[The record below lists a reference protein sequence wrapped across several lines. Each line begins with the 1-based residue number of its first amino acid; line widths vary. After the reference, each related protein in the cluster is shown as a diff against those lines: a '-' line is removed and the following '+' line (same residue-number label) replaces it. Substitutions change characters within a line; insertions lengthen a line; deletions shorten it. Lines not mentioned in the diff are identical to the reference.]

1 MEPRICQDVL
11 WNKVEGDVVI
21 LNLESGIYFSL
32 SGVGSRFWE
41 LIAEGASRKDA
52 VQRLTAEYK
61 VEAPQLESDLE
72 ALLRDL
78 STEGLVSIEGQA
90 SRE

>member
-41 LIAEGASRKDA
+41 LIAEGVSREDA

-61 VEAPQLESDLE
+61 VDASQLESDLDT
-72 ALLRDL
+72 LLRDL

-90 SRE
+90 SQE

>member
-1 MEPRICQDVL
+1 METRIREDVL

-32 SGVGSRFWE
+32 GGVGCRFWE
-41 LIAEGASRKDA
+41 LIAEGVSREDA

>member
-1 MEPRICQDVL
+1 MEPRIRQDVL

-32 SGVGSRFWE
+32 SGVGCRFWE
-41 LIAEGASRKDA
+41 LIAEGVSREDA

-61 VEAPQLESDLE
+61 VDASQLESDLD
-72 ALLRDL
+72 ALLREL
-78 STEGLVSIEGQA
+78 SIEGLVSIEGQA
-90 SRE
+90 SQE

>member
-41 LIAEGASRKDA
+41 LIAEGASRKEA

>member
-1 MEPRICQDVL
+1 METRIREDVL

-32 SGVGSRFWE
+32 GGVGCRFWE
-41 LIAEGASRKDA
+41 LIAEGVSREDA

-61 VEAPQLESDLE
+61 VDASQLESDLD

-90 SRE
+90 SQE

>member
-41 LIAEGASRKDA
+41 LIAEGVSREDA

-61 VEAPQLESDLE
+61 VDASQLESDLD

-90 SRE
+90 SLE

>member
-1 MEPRICQDVL
+1 MEPRIRQDVL

-21 LNLESGIYFSL
+21 LNLGSGIYFSL

-41 LIAEGASRKDA
+41 LIAEGVSREDA

-61 VEAPQLESDLE
+61 VDASQLESDLD

-78 STEGLVSIEGQA
+78 STEGLVSIEGQE
-90 SRE
+90 SQE

>member
-21 LNLESGIYFSL
+21 LNLESGIYFSM

-41 LIAEGASRKDA
+41 LIAEGASREDA
-52 VQRLTAEYK
+52 VQRLTDEYK
-61 VEAPQLESDLE
+61 VDASRLESDLD

-78 STEGLVSIEGQA
+78 SSEGLVSIEDQGQK
-90 SRE
+90 

>member
-1 MEPRICQDVL
+1 MEPRIREDVL

-21 LNLESGIYFSL
+21 LILESGMYFSL
-32 SGVGSRFWE
+32 GELGSRFWE
-41 LIAEGASRKDA
+41 LIAEGVSREDA

-61 VEAPQLESDLE
+61 VDASQLESDLD

-78 STEGLVSIEGQA
+78 SIEGLVSI
-90 SRE
+90 

>member
-90 SRE
+90 IQE

>member
-1 MEPRICQDVL
+1 M
-11 WNKVEGDVVI
+11 VI

-41 LIAEGASRKDA
+41 LIAEGVSREDA

-61 VEAPQLESDLE
+61 VDASQLESDLDT
-72 ALLRDL
+72 LLRDL

-90 SRE
+90 SQE

>member
-1 MEPRICQDVL
+1 MEPRICQNVL

-41 LIAEGASRKDA
+41 LIAEGVSREDA

-61 VEAPQLESDLE
+61 VDASRLESDLD

-90 SRE
+90 SQE

>member
-1 MEPRICQDVL
+1 MEPRIRQDVL

-21 LNLESGIYFSL
+21 LNLGSGIYFSL

-41 LIAEGASRKDA
+41 LIAEGVSREDA

-61 VEAPQLESDLE
+61 VDASQLESDLD

-90 SRE
+90 SQE

>member
-41 LIAEGASRKDA
+41 LIAEGVSREDA

-61 VEAPQLESDLE
+61 VDASQLESDLDT
-72 ALLRDL
+72 LLRDL

-90 SRE
+90 SLE